1 VGASCFA
8 PFSTLAAFSTFAAF
22 SGAGGEDPHAASIS
36 SATTLTSPV
45 SA

>member
-1 VGASCFA
+1 
-8 PFSTLAAFSTFAAF
+8 LAAF
-22 SGAGGEDPHAASIS
+22 SGAGGADPHAASNS